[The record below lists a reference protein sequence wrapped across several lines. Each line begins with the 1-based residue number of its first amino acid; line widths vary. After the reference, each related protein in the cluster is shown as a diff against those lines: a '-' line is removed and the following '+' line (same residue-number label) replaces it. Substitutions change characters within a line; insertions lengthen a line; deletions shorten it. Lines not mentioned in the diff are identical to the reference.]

1 MYSQAGSILRHE
13 TRVRAAGTALDGRA
27 NEHPSVA
34 CSAAER
40 DPGSFVCHQHLE
52 NVLSEL

>member
-1 MYSQAGSILRHE
+1 M
-13 TRVRAAGTALDGRA
+13 RAAGTALDGRA